1 MSFAHDIREELAA
14 EPVSVRQYI
23 LAEAAGIVLSCGHI
37 RDGILQIETE
47 HKSTAGRI
55 CLLLEEGFHIKPV
68 MTVQPGRGQTK
79 GRYHVAAGTEEESA
93 QVLGTLQLGPANGR
107 LYDTDLTADEVLL
120 MRTGSRRAFLRGMFL
135 GCGTAGNPEKSYH
148 LEFACSGQKQ
158 ADQVSEI
165 LARFSFT
172 PRTVIRRSHTVVYL
186 KEGQQVSDLLGVME
200 ATATLLEFETIRVRR
215 EVSGRINRKVNCET
229 ANLGKT
235 VKAGVSQ
242 VQDIRLIQEK
252 AGLDSLPPD
261 LREAALARLGHEDI
275 SLGELGA
282 LMDPPVGKSG
292 MSHRFTR
299 IRRIADS
306 IRNKEE

>member
-165 LARFSFT
+165 LVRFSFT
-172 PRTVIRRSHTVVYL
+172 PRTVTRRSHTVVYL
-186 KEGQQVSDLLGVME
+186 KEGQQSR
-200 ATATLLEFETIRVRR
+200 FF
-215 EVSGRINRKVNCET
+215 
-229 ANLGKT
+229 
-235 VKAGVSQ
+235 
-242 VQDIRLIQEK
+242 
-252 AGLDSLPPD
+252 DS
-261 LREAALARLGHEDI
+261 
-275 SLGELGA
+275 ELC
-282 LMDPPVGKSG
+282 
-292 MSHRFTR
+292 
-299 IRRIADS
+299 
-306 IRNKEE
+306 